1 MSRGGSSA
9 AQIDKGAGSIAFDLD
24 IFDSEGAELQRT
36 AGIGLVPESGIII
49 IDHLGVKTKGEGHG
63 RKLQC
68 C

>member
-9 AQIDKGAGSIAFDLD
+9 AQIDKGAGSIAFVLD